1 MNYFQPLAESFGAF
15 AQHQD
20 FEELTGGRPPE
31 RAALLLLEDDFHA
44 EQLTASWAAAF
55 HLAYLTGQLEAF
67 EANLKGCGYFCA
79 WAPNALPNTQFL
91 KFLKF
96 NSQDFS
102 GRTRAFFRLARSY
115 SSATKLHV
123 PNEDDSDSILFL
135 EHREK
140 NLCQELAQRII
151 ADVGFGLKQVP
162 HEHDDLY
169 RMFVE
174 LFIGSFE
181 PEHVDH
187 ALASTMRILRKH
199 RSEDEIAKSLE
210 AVLDLLPLSTR

>member
-1 MNYFQPLAESFGAF
+1 MNYFQPLAQAFGAI

-67 EANLKGCGYFCA
+67 EASMKACGYFCA
-79 WAPNALPNTQFL
+79 WAPSALPNTQFL
-91 KFLKF
+91 QFLKF
-96 NSQDFS
+96 NSHDFS
-102 GRTRAFFRLARSY
+102 GRARAFFRLARSY
-115 SSATKLHV
+115 STATKLHV
-123 PNEDDSDSILFL
+123 PNEDDADSILFL
-135 EHREK
+135 EQREK

-151 ADVGFGLKQVP
+151 VDVGFGLKQVP

-181 PEHVDH
+181 SEHVEF
-187 ALASTMRILRKH
+187 ALASAMRSLKKH
-199 RSEDEIAKSLE
+199 RSEDDIADSLE
-210 AVLDLLPLSTR
+210 AIVDLLPKSTR